1 MIRYLLGRLA
11 ALPLSLLAVSLLSFS
26 CLYLVPGDAVDVLGG
41 ENMSDADRQQLRQTL
56 ALDQPL
62 PVQFIYWLGQ
72 ALGGNL
78 GTSIRTNRPVLEEV
92 LSRVGTSIE
101 LAVLAVLLALLIGVT
116 LGAVATYFRGHWVDR
131 AIMAGSTV
139 AMSVPSYFS
148 ATIFVLCISLY
159 IPELGVVS
167 YVPPSKG
174 VADNLLSMLFPALSL
189 ALLSGAIF
197 CHYVRGAAEDILRSA
212 DFVRTGRAKGAGD
225 RRILVRHVL
234 PNAMIPLTTAAGL
247 QFAYLLGGT
256 VVIESIFALPGIGQL
271 MLASIAQRDYPVV
284 QGCVL
289 LQATIFVLINLA
301 VDLLYPLL
309 DPRIKTMHKSR

>member
-41 ENMSDADRQQLRQTL
+41 ENISDEDRQQLRRTL

-62 PVQFIYWLGQ
+62 PVQFLHWLWQ
-72 ALGGNL
+72 ALQGNL
-78 GTSIRTNRPVLEEV
+78 GTSIRTNRPVLDEV

-101 LAVLAVLLALLIGVT
+101 LAVLAVIFALAIGVT
-116 LGAVATYFRGHWVDR
+116 LGALATRFRGRWADR
-131 AIMAGSTV
+131 TIMAGSTV

-148 ATIFVLCISLY
+148 ATIFVLVISLY
-159 IPELGVVS
+159 LPDLGVVS
-167 YVPPSKG
+167 YVPPSTSI
-174 VADNLLSMLFPALSL
+174 VDNLKSMIFPALSL

-212 DFVRTGRAKGAGD
+212 DFVRTARAKGAPD
-225 RRILVRHVL
+225 RRILLRHVV
-234 PNAMIPLTTAAGL
+234 PNALVPLTTAAGL
-247 QFAYLLGGT
+247 QLAYLLGGT

-289 LQATIFVLINLA
+289 LQATIFVLINLI
-301 VDLLYPLL
+301 VDLLYPFL
-309 DPRIKTMHKSR
+309 DPRIKTMHRSR